1 MTGCAPRG
9 KIGLVHPLGKRILAA
24 IEHVNTTA
32 IARNAPC
39 PCGSGKRYK
48 DCHGTVDARQR
59 EPATA
64 DSLLREAQVAIAAGD
79 VAAALG
85 LVARAVD
92 LAPDRADVLRER
104 ARIEWIL
111 GDARA
116 AATCRAAID
125 RAPGDVSAW
134 NLLGEIL
141 NAADPAAAAT
151 AWRHALE
158 LEPQNPEALFHLG
171 NRHRE
176 RGENDAAISHYERAL
191 ARSPKHPGV
200 LNNLGLALEASGQS
214 ERAESCF
221 RGVLAAQSQ
230 HPDALANLA
239 NLLQGRKR
247 YQEAALAYE
256 KAIAIRRDFPVHFW
270 ISRGV
275 TLGELGA
282 LADAEASFREAAR
295 LDPEHARVQVDIGSL
310 CIVQEKFDE
319 AEAPLTRALELDPG
333 NPYATAMRLY
343 GRMQRCIWDGLD
355 ASVAQL
361 RAIIADDKPRAAY
374 NAVPFP
380 LLAMPLGPDVEL
392 EAARRWARQIAAPV
406 AAQRLPESVPARAP
420 GKRLRV
426 GFVSSDF
433 RDHPV
438 AYLLTECCERID
450 RTRTETF
457 AYSLVPENKSVF
469 GQRVA
474 RAFEHFADLAA
485 KPAEAIARRIRG
497 DGIDVLFDLNGY
509 TTHSKSEIFVLRPAP
524 VQISW
529 LGYLGT
535 LGAEWYDYVLTD
547 RVACPPELQ
556 PYFTERFLYLPDCYC
571 PSDTRRPVG
580 PQAPSRAA
588 CGLPETGL
596 VFCCFNNSYKILPA
610 VFDVWMR
617 LLASVLG
624 STLWLAPGNA
634 TASTNLRR
642 EAAARGIDPARLIF
656 APRVS
661 LAEHLARHVHADL
674 LLDTAPYNAGTTA
687 NDALFM
693 GVPVLTCA
701 GETMAGRV
709 AGSQLHAIG
718 LPELVTTGL
727 AEYGALALELAREPA
742 RLRDCR
748 ERLRANRPTYPLFDM
763 ARFARTLEDLLHA
776 AWENRS
782 VPRS

>member
-1 MTGCAPRG
+1 M
-9 KIGLVHPLGKRILAA
+9 
-24 IEHVNTTA
+24 NTQA

-48 DCHGTVDARQR
+48 DCHGTVDARVR
-59 EPATA
+59 EPITA
-64 DSLLREAQVAIAAGD
+64 DSLLREAQVAIAAGRAA
-79 VAAALG
+79 VAHA

-92 LAPDRADVLRER
+92 LAPDRADLLRER

-111 GDARA
+111 GEASA
-116 AATCRAAID
+116 AATCHTAID
-125 RAPGDVSAW
+125 RAPSDVSAW
-134 NLLGEIL
+134 NLLGEML
-141 NAADPAAAAT
+141 NAADPAAAAM

-176 RGENDAAISHYERAL
+176 LGENDAAIDYYERAL
-191 ARSPKHPGV
+191 AKSPGHHAV
-200 LNNLGLALEASGQS
+200 LNNLGLALEASGNY
-214 ERAESCF
+214 ERAEDCY
-221 RGVLAAQSQ
+221 REVLAAQSQ
-230 HPDALANLA
+230 HADALANLA

-256 KAIAIRRDFPVHFW
+256 KAIAVRRDFPVRFW

-282 LADAEASFREAAR
+282 FADAEASFREAAR

-310 CIVQEKFDE
+310 CIVQERFDA
-319 AEAPLTRALELDPG
+319 AEEPLARALELDPH
-333 NPYATAMRLY
+333 NPYAATMRLY
-343 GRMQRCIWDGLD
+343 SRLRRCIWEGLD
-355 ASVAQL
+355 ANVAQL
-361 RAIIADDKPRAAY
+361 RALIANDTPRAAY

-380 LLAMPLGPDVEL
+380 LLALPLGPDVEL
-392 EAARRWARQIAAPV
+392 AAARRWARQIAASV
-406 AAQRLPESVPARAP
+406 AGQPLPESAAARTP
-420 GKRLRV
+420 GTRLRV

-438 AYLLTECCERID
+438 AYLLTECWERID
-450 RTRTETF
+450 RTRIETF
-457 AYSLVPENKSVF
+457 AYSLVPEDKSTF
-469 GQRVA
+469 GQRVT
-474 RAFEHFADLAA
+474 RAFEHFADLTAQ
-485 KPAEAIARRIRG
+485 PAQTIARRIRG

-509 TTHSKSEIFVLRPAP
+509 TTHSKSEIFVLKPAP

-547 RVACPPELQ
+547 RFACPPGLQ

-571 PSDTRRPVG
+571 PGDTRRPVA
-580 PQAPSRAA
+580 QAESRAA
-588 CGLPETGL
+588 CGLPAAGL

-610 VFDVWMR
+610 IFDVWMR
-617 LLASVLG
+617 LLAAVPE
-624 STLWLAPGNA
+624 STLWLALGNV
-634 TASTNLRR
+634 TASVNLRR
-642 EAAARGIDPARLIF
+642 EAAARGIDPRRLVF

-661 LAEHLARHVHADL
+661 LPEHLARHVHADL
-674 LLDTAPYNAGTTA
+674 FLDTAPYNAGTTA

-701 GETMAGRV
+701 GETMASRV

-718 LPELVTTGL
+718 LPELATTGL
-727 AEYGALALELAREPA
+727 AQYEALALELARNPA

-748 ERLRANRPTYPLFDM
+748 ERLHANRHTRPLFDM
-763 ARFARTLEDLLHA
+763 ARFARKLDDLLHA
-776 AWENRS
+776 AWENRR
-782 VPRS
+782 VPHRS

>member
-9 KIGLVHPLGKRILAA
+9 KIDSVQLLGKRFFAA
-24 IEHVNTTA
+24 SEHVNTTA

-48 DCHGTVDARQR
+48 DCHGTVDARRR

-64 DSLLREAQVAIAAGD
+64 DSLLREAQVAIAAGR
-79 VAAALG
+79 VAAAHELLG
-85 LVARAVD
+85 RAIDLV
-92 LAPDRADVLRER
+92 PDRPDLLRER
-104 ARIEWIL
+104 ARIEWTL
-111 GDARA
+111 GEAHA
-116 AATCRAAID
+116 AVTCRAAID
-125 RAPGDVSAW
+125 RAPGNASAW

-141 NAADPAAAAT
+141 NAADPAAAET

-158 LEPQNPEALFHLG
+158 LEPENPEALFHLG

-176 RGENDAAISHYERAL
+176 RGESDAAISHYERAL
-191 ARSPKHPGV
+191 TESPGHPGV

-214 ERAESCF
+214 ERAEGCY
-221 RGVLAAQSQ
+221 REVLAAQSQ
-230 HPDALANLA
+230 HADALANLA
-239 NLLQGRKR
+239 NLLQRRKR

-256 KAIAIRRDFPVHFW
+256 KAIAVRRDFPVRFW

-295 LDPEHARVQVDIGSL
+295 LDPEQARVQVDIGSL

-333 NPYATAMRLY
+333 NPYAATMRLY
-343 GRMQRCIWDGLD
+343 GRLQRCVWDGLD

-392 EAARRWARQIAAPV
+392 AAARRWAGQIAAPV
-406 AAQRLPESVPARAP
+406 AAQRLTESAVARTP

-426 GFVSSDF
+426 GFVSSDL

-450 RTRTETF
+450 RTRIETF
-457 AYSLVPENKSVF
+457 AYSLVPEDKSAF

-474 RAFEHFADLAA
+474 RAFEHFADVAA
-485 KPAEAIARRIRG
+485 QPAEAIARRIRG
-497 DGIDVLFDLNGY
+497 DGIDMLFDLNGY
-509 TTHSKSEIFVLRPAP
+509 TTHSKSEIFVLKPAP

-547 RVACPPELQ
+547 RFACPPELQ

-617 LLASVLG
+617 LLASVPG
-624 STLWLAPGNA
+624 STLWLAVGNA
-634 TASTNLRR
+634 TAGANLRR
-642 EAAARGIDPARLIF
+642 EAATRGIDAARLVF

-661 LAEHLARHVHADL
+661 LPEHLARHVHADL
-674 LLDTAPYNAGTTA
+674 YLDTAPYNAGTTA

-727 AEYGALALELAREPA
+727 AEYEALALELAREPA
-742 RLRDCR
+742 RLRDFR
-748 ERLRANRPTYPLFDM
+748 ERLRANRDTRPLFGM
-763 ARFARTLEDLLHA
+763 ARFARTLDDLLHG
-776 AWENRS
+776 AWENRPVS
-782 VPRS
+782 RP